1 MVNQYLVEIDLPRV
15 LTPDFANLIP
25 AQRATVNRLLQNGDI
40 KSYALALDRSKLW
53 VVMVGKT
60 QDQVTELLESF
71 PIIDFCETSINELL
85 FHDMASHELPRMSM
99 N

>member
-1 MVNQYLVEIDLPRV
+1 MVHQYLVEIALPEV

-25 AQRATVNRLLQNGDI
+25 SQRATVNRLLQNGDI
-40 KSYALALDRSKLW
+40 RSYSLALDRSKLW

-60 QDQVTELLESF
+60 QDHVQELLNSF
-71 PIIDFCETSINELL
+71 PIIDFCDTSICELL
-85 FHDMASHELPRMSM
+85 FHDMAIHELPRLSL

>member
-1 MVNQYLVEIDLPRV
+1 MVNQYLVELDLPRV

-25 AQRATVNRLLQNGDI
+25 AQRATVNRLLHNGDI
-40 KSYALALDRSKLW
+40 RSYSLALDRSKLW

-60 QDQVTELLESF
+60 QDHVEELLDSF

-85 FHDMASHELPRMSM
+85 FHDMAIHELPRMSM

>member
-1 MVNQYLVEIDLPRV
+1 MTNQYLIELQLPGV

-40 KSYALALDRSKLW
+40 RSYSLALDRSKLW
-53 VVMVGKT
+53 VVMIGKT
-60 QDQVTELLESF
+60 ADDVLALLDSF
-71 PIIDFCETSINELL
+71 PIIDFCETSISELM
-85 FHDMASHELPRMSM
+85 FHDMATHELPRMSM